1 MSGWDEETEPDDNDK
16 AEDTLPES
24 LPLDLGSDLTHSEYD
39 SNDDSSVI
47 ATTRLDQTLME
58 TVNSPLL
65 LNIRESNAYSSLK
78 TCCIRSKP
86 RPSRGKEHSN
96 SKSSKQKATPGVV

>member
-1 MSGWDEETEPDDNDK
+1 MSGWDEETEPDDNDE

-24 LPLDLGSDLTHSEYD
+24 LPPDLGSDLTQ
-39 SNDDSSVI
+39 VI

-65 LNIRESNAYSSLK
+65 LNTRERNAHSSLK
-78 TCCIRSKP
+78 TCCIRSKLR
-86 RPSRGKEHSN
+86 RPHKV
-96 SKSSKQKATPGVV
+96 KST